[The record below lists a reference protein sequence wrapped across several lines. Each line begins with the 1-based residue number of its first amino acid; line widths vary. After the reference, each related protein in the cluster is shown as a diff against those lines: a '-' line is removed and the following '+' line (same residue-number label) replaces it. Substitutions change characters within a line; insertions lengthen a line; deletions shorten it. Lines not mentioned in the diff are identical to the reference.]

1 MTLEKFNTLDE
12 HEQFEALW
20 DESTYIFDRLED
32 EFRVAIYK
40 FKTFYVELY
49 YHIEHNSLKK
59 LRTIDINEVTAPYP
73 ELN

>member
-32 EFRVAIYK
+32 EFRVQPTWVLLHVGLDFVI
-40 FKTFYVELY
+40 FGC
-49 YHIEHNSLKK
+49 SLS
-59 LRTIDINEVTAPYP
+59 RP
-73 ELN
+73 EIG